1 MSYSS
6 SFGNQ
11 DTEFL
16 CVNNC
21 ILWHPWE
28 KKSKK
33 HHKMNDI
40 ETKLLNTIRWSNHA
54 LETLNFQ
61 GGKQQI
67 DTMSCHHNW

>member
-1 MSYSS
+1 MLIIVSC
-6 SFGNQ
+6 G
-11 DTEFL
+11 
-16 CVNNC
+16 
-21 ILWHPWE
+21 IHG
-28 KKSKK
+28 KKRARNTN
-33 HHKMNDI
+33 HKMNDI